1 MRSFGF
7 STLGCPGLDLE
18 SVLAAA
24 KRHGAD
30 LVQLRCAADEPVNTG
45 ISAARRFE
53 VTAAFAAAGIGFGA
67 LATYVKLSDPDFLR
81 PLDEHVALAVDLGAP
96 ALRLFPGDVDRD
108 TGAERLRRG
117 EEVAAGTGVTLT
129 VETHDAYLRGAQIAE
144 LLAGTEAV
152 KAVWDVLHTWRAGES
167 VPDSLAAL
175 GPYLAELQIKD
186 VPSAE
191 DRRPMAPGTGVLP
204 LTEAL
209 RAVAESGRDVPVI
222 FEHEAKW
229 RADADPFEES
239 LAAAAALT
247 RSVDAAG

>member
-1 MRSFGF
+1 MPSFGF
-7 STLGCPGLDLE
+7 STLGCPGLDLD
-18 SVLAAA
+18 SVLSLA

-30 LVQLRCAADEPVNTG
+30 LVQLRCAADEPVNTA
-45 ISAARRFE
+45 IPASRRAE
-53 VTAAFAAAGIGFGA
+53 VKAAFAAAGIGFGA
-67 LATYVKLSDPDFLR
+67 LATYVKLSDPDFLG

-96 ALRLFPGDVDRD
+96 ALRLFPGDVALE
-108 TGAERLRRG
+108 TGTKRLHRA

-129 VETHDAYLRGAQIAE
+129 VETHDEYLRGAQIEA
-144 LLAGTEAV
+144 LLAGTESV
-152 KAVWDVLHTWRAGES
+152 KAVWDVLHTWRAGEA
-167 VPDSLAAL
+167 VADSLAAL

-204 LTEAL
+204 LAEAL
-209 RAVAESGRDVPVI
+209 AAVAAAGIEVPVI

-239 LAAAAALT
+239 LAAAVRLARA
-247 RSVDAAG
+247 